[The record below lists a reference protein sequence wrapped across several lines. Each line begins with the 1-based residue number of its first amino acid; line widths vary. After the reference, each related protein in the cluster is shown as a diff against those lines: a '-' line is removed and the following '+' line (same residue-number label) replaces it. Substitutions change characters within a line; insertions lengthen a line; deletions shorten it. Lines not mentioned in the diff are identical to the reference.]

1 MAVRTSDYK
10 DLVPPLSDV
19 HIVFMDRDRMI
30 LRGIEILNTSR
41 GAVEVLQEWVI
52 SSRWDY

>member
-1 MAVRTSDYK
+1 MAVKTSDYK
-10 DLVPPLSDV
+10 DLVQPLSDV
-19 HIVFMDRDRMI
+19 QIVFMDRDRMI